1 MEYRYKIPCE
11 FWLSVDRIKRLSM
24 DILENNANSF
34 GTDFTENK
42 KILNSIS
49 IVRSKGLKNEVAG
62 YITNFIKKQIKLKEE
77 KEYPEPKEKEVT
89 VSDESD

>member
-1 MEYRYKIPCE
+1 
-11 FWLSVDRIKRLSM
+11 VDRIKRLSM

-49 IVRSKGLKNEVAG
+49 IVRSKGLKNEIAG
-62 YITNFIKKQIKLKEE
+62 YITNFIKKQIKLE
-77 KEYPEPKEKEVT
+77 KEKEDPEPKEKEVT

>member
-1 MEYRYKIPCE
+1 
-11 FWLSVDRIKRLSM
+11 M

-34 GTDFTENK
+34 GTDFNENK
-42 KILNSIS
+42 KILNDIT
-49 IVRSKGLKNEVAG
+49 IVRSKGLKNEIAG

-77 KEYPEPKEKEVT
+77 KENLEPKEKENLEPKEKEVT

>member
-1 MEYRYKIPCE
+1 
-11 FWLSVDRIKRLSM
+11 M

-49 IVRSKGLKNEVAG
+49 IVRSKGLKNEIAG
-62 YITNFIKKQIKLKEE
+62 YITNFIKKQIKLE
-77 KEYPEPKEKEVT
+77 KEKEDPEPKEKEVT

>member
-1 MEYRYKIPCE
+1 
-11 FWLSVDRIKRLSM
+11 VDRIKRLSM

-49 IVRSKGLKNEVAG
+49 IVRSKGLKNEIAG

-77 KEYPEPKEKEVT
+77 KEDPEPKEKEVT

>member
-1 MEYRYKIPCE
+1 
-11 FWLSVDRIKRLSM
+11 M

-49 IVRSKGLKNEVAG
+49 IVRSKGLKNEIAG

-77 KEYPEPKEKEVT
+77 KEDPEPKEKENLEPKEKEDLEPKEKEVT

>member
-1 MEYRYKIPCE
+1 
-11 FWLSVDRIKRLSM
+11 M

-49 IVRSKGLKNEVAG
+49 IVRSKGLKNEIAG

-77 KEYPEPKEKEVT
+77 KEQVAPEIEVNTADLKTNSEPKEKEVT